1 MDINKNIKKMRTE
14 KKLTQ
19 EELAQKINVTRQA
32 VSNWENAKTQ
42 PDLETLISIA
52 EALQVDFEALLYGKK
67 YVKADGNTEN
77 TKKLSGI
84 KIVLSVVGTV
94 FIAVGLVFMFFNFWE
109 DFPDFLKVILSA
121 VPLLAAQGF
130 AIFVLIKKYG
140 SASWRECA
148 GTAIS
153 IGVISTVALINSVL
167 DIHCGTE
174 NCLVIDS
181 ILCIPAVFLFDAVV
195 PLAVCFG
202 MAVFMSTYGY
212 ILPAVLFIL
221 ICTAFTVYNRKKVYD
236 TRYLIGAFVNLLA
249 VELFAVCSA
258 LFQNNL
264 YAGEA
269 ATMFLPIALI
279 FPFAVALIP
288 FNTDS
293 VFAVP
298 VKIFSLFGSLIV
310 MVSMIFVGSAILES
324 EKSYLFFAIPLVI
337 LLCAYGVCY
346 YLKYRDSDETDA
358 FTVASGIS
366 VAAWMINYLV
376 CFLPL
381 LLNHSD
387 KYSYGMRNIEFFWSV
402 SCLIAVV
409 YAVCVIAD
417 GMINISF
424 LKVNLGLIAGFI
436 NLMIGLQL
444 FSPDVFEIGISLLLF
459 GAALIG
465 VNVYMAYR
473 KKNEEEEEI
482 IVSSE
487 VTENEEK

>member
-1 MDINKNIKKMRTE
+1 MDINKNIKKLRTE

-42 PDLETLISIA
+42 PDLEMLISIA
-52 EALQVDFEALLYGKK
+52 DALQVDFEALLYGKK
-67 YVKADGNTEN
+67 YIKKDGNSEN

-130 AIFVLIKKYG
+130 AVFVLIKKYG
-140 SASWRECA
+140 SVSWRECA

-181 ILCIPAVFLFDAVV
+181 VLCIPAIFLFGAVV

-212 ILPAVLFIL
+212 FLPAILFIL

-236 TRYLIGAFVNLLA
+236 TRYSIGAFVNLLA
-249 VELFAVCSA
+249 IELLAVFSA
-258 LFQNNL
+258 LFRNNL
-264 YAGEA
+264 YTGEVA
-269 ATMFLPIALI
+269 AMFLPIALI

-293 VFAVP
+293 VFAAP

-310 MVSMIFVGSAILES
+310 MASMLFAGSAIIDT
-324 EKSYLFFAIPLVI
+324 EKSYNLFVIPFVI
-337 LLCAYGVCY
+337 LLCVYVACY
-346 YLKYRDSDETDA
+346 FVKCAKSDETDIT
-358 FTVASGIS
+358 TVVTGVSIT
-366 VAAWMINYLV
+366 AWMINYLV
-376 CFLPL
+376 
-381 LLNHSD
+381 
-387 KYSYGMRNIEFFWSV
+387 YFWSESV
-402 SCLIAVV
+402 THNDNIQFYLSFSSIIAMV

-417 GMINISF
+417 GMTNISF
-424 LKVNLGLIAGFI
+424 LKVNAGLIAGFV
-436 NLMIGLQL
+436 NLNILLLALDAG
-444 FSPDVFEIGISLLLF
+444 VFVTGITLLLF
-459 GAALIG
+459 GASLIG

-473 KKNEEEEEI
+473 KKNDEEE
-482 IVSSE
+482 VSISSG
-487 VTENEEK
+487 VTENDEK

>member
-67 YVKADGNTEN
+67 YIKSDGNTEN

-109 DFPDFLKVILSA
+109 DFPDFLKVGLSA

-140 SASWRECA
+140 SASWHECA
-148 GTAIS
+148 GTAIA

-181 ILCIPAVFLFDAVV
+181 VLCIPAVFLFDAVM
-195 PLAVCFG
+195 PLTVCFG
-202 MAVFMSTYGY
+202 MAVFMSAYGY
-212 ILPAVLFIL
+212 FLPAILFIL
-221 ICTAFTVYNRKKVYD
+221 ICTAFVVYNRKKVYD
-236 TRYLIGAFVNLLA
+236 TRYSIGAFVNLLA
-249 VELFAVCSA
+249 VELFAFSSA
-258 LFQNNL
+258 FYQDNL

-269 ATMFLPIALI
+269 SAMFLSIALI
-279 FPFAVALIP
+279 LPFAVALIP
-288 FNTDS
+288 FNADS
-293 VFAVP
+293 VFAAS

-310 MVSMIFVGSAILES
+310 MASMIFIGTGIFDS

-346 YLKYRDSDETDA
+346 YLRYRDDDETDA
-358 FTVASGIS
+358 FTVTSGIS
-366 VAAWMINYLV
+366 VAAWMINYLL
-376 CFLPL
+376 CFLPWL
-381 LLNHSD
+381 SNNYTSE
-387 KYSYGMRNIEFFWSV
+387 KSEFFWTV
-402 SCLIAVV
+402 SYVIAIV

-417 GMINISF
+417 GMTNISF

-436 NLMIGLQL
+436 NLNILL
-444 FSPDVFEIGISLLLF
+444 ALLETDVFITGVTLLLF

-465 VNVYMAYR
+465 VNIYMAYR
-473 KKNEEEEEI
+473 KKNDDEEVSI
-482 IVSSE
+482 SSE
-487 VTENEEK
+487 VTENDEK

>member
-1 MDINKNIKKMRTE
+1 MDVNKNIKKIRTE

-42 PDLETLISIA
+42 PDLEMLTAIA
-52 EALQVDFEALLYGKK
+52 SALEVDFEALLYGKK
-67 YVKADGNTEN
+67 YIKTDGNTEN

-140 SASWRECA
+140 STSWRECA
-148 GTAIS
+148 GTAIV
-153 IGVISTVALINSVL
+153 IGVLSTVALINSVL

-195 PLAVCFG
+195 PLTVCFG
-202 MAVFMSTYGY
+202 MAVFMSAYGY
-212 ILPAVLFIL
+212 FLPAILFIL
-221 ICTAFTVYNRKKVYD
+221 ICTAFLVYNRKKVYD
-236 TRYLIGAFVNLLA
+236 TRYSIGAFVNILA
-249 VELFAVCSA
+249 VELFAFCSA
-258 LFQNNL
+258 FFQDNL
-264 YAGEA
+264 YAGET
-269 ATMFLPIALI
+269 ATIFWSIALI
-279 FPFAVALIP
+279 LPFAVALIP
-288 FNTDS
+288 FNADS
-293 VFAVP
+293 VFAAS

-310 MVSMIFVGSAILES
+310 MAAMLFVGAEIIVS
-324 EKSYLFFAIPLVI
+324 EKKYLLFAIPLAI
-337 LLCAYGVCY
+337 LLCAYGICY

-358 FTVASGIS
+358 FTIASGIS
-366 VAAWMINYLV
+366 VCAWMINYLI
-376 CFLPL
+376 CFLPR
-381 LLNHSD
+381 LLNH
-387 KYSYGMRNIEFFWSV
+387 GNGNTEFFVSV
-402 SCLIAVV
+402 SYFIAVV

-417 GMINISF
+417 GMTSISF

-473 KKNEEEEEI
+473 KKSEEEEVSI
-482 IVSSE
+482 SSE
-487 VTENEEK
+487 VTENDEK

>member
-1 MDINKNIKKMRTE
+1 MDINKNIKKLRTE

-42 PDLETLISIA
+42 PDLEMLISIA
-52 EALQVDFEALLYGKK
+52 DALEVDFEALLYGKK
-67 YVKADGNTEN
+67 YIKADGNTEN

-130 AIFVLIKKYG
+130 AIFVLIKKSG

-181 ILCIPAVFLFDAVV
+181 ILCIPAVFLFDAVM
-195 PLAVCFG
+195 PLTVCFG

-212 ILPAVLFIL
+212 FLPAILLIL
-221 ICTAFTVYNRKKVYD
+221 ICTAFVVYNRKKVYD
-236 TRYLIGAFVNLLA
+236 TRYSIGAFVNILA

-269 ATMFLPIALI
+269 SAIFLSIALI

-288 FNTDS
+288 FNADS
-293 VFAVP
+293 VFVAP

-310 MVSMIFVGSAILES
+310 MASMIFLGTQIIDS
-324 EKSYLFFAIPLVI
+324 EKKYLFFAIPLVI
-337 LLCAYGVCY
+337 LLCAYAVCY
-346 YLKYRDSDETDA
+346 FLRYKDSDETDA
-358 FTVASGIS
+358 FTIVSGVS
-366 VAAWMINYLV
+366 VAAWMINYLI
-376 CFLPL
+376 CFLPWL
-381 LLNHSD
+381 SNNYTSE
-387 KYSYGMRNIEFFWSV
+387 KSEFFWTV
-402 SCLIAVV
+402 SCVIAIV

-417 GMINISF
+417 GMTNISF

-487 VTENEEK
+487 VTENDEK